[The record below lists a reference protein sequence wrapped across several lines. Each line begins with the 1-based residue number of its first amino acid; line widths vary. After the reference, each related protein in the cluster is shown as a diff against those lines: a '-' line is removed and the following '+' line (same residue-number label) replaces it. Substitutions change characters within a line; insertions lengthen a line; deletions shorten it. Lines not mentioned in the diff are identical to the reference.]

1 MPFRKKNP
9 KKMILMAGLQGLVI
23 GVVGV
28 LLFGLLLNIANDRK
42 VEGEASGDK
51 NNTEKPATE
60 NGKETGGEKVETS
73 AEPSLTFKAKQYG
86 MFSTKESAISFMAV
100 EPSLER
106 AGIVQAEGQFY
117 IWSDLYVKETAAVST
132 EALPSFIKNFYV
144 STSSCENPKV
154 KNMMTLLTEENLS
167 KNFFDSIAS
176 KEKYPD
182 DLATIVQA
190 ITTFSD
196 SPSVIRL
203 HVFTHYLEQND
214 CVKLNF

>member
-9 KKMILMAGLQGLVI
+9 KKVILMAGLQGLII

-28 LLFGLLLNIANDRK
+28 LLFGLFLNMANDQK
-42 VEGEASGDK
+42 VEGEVK
-51 NNTEKPATE
+51 ENEKVEKPTTEK
-60 NGKETGGEKVETS
+60 GKDSGGDKVETS
-73 AEPSLTFKAKQYG
+73 TEPSLTFKAKQYG

-106 AGIVQAEGQFY
+106 AGIVQAGGQFY
-117 IWSDLYVKETAAVST
+117 IWSDLFVNETAAVST

-154 KNMMTLLTEENLS
+154 KNIMTLLTEENLS

-176 KEKYPD
+176 KDNYPD

-196 SPSVIRL
+196 RPSVIRL
-203 HVFTHYLEQND
+203 HIFTHYLEQNE

>member
-28 LLFGLLLNIANDRK
+28 LLFGLFLNMANDRK
-42 VEGEASGDK
+42 VEGEAK
-51 NNTEKPATE
+51 EEENVEKPTTE
-60 NGKETGGEKVETS
+60 NGKESGGEKVETS
-73 AEPSLTFKAKQYG
+73 TEPSLTFKAKQYG

-106 AGIVQAEGQFY
+106 AGIVSAGGQFY
-117 IWSDLYVKETAAVST
+117 IWSDLFVNETAAVST

-154 KNMMTLLTEENLS
+154 KNLMTLLTEEKLS

-176 KEKYPD
+176 KENYPD

-190 ITTFSD
+190 VTTFSD

>member
-28 LLFGLLLNIANDRK
+28 LLFGLFLNMANDRK
-42 VEGEASGDK
+42 VEGEAKEDEK
-51 NNTEKPATE
+51 VEKPTTE

-73 AEPSLTFKAKQYG
+73 TEPSLTFKAKQYG

-117 IWSDLYVKETAAVST
+117 IWSDLFVSETAAVST

-154 KNMMTLLTEENLS
+154 INMMTLLAEENLS

-176 KEKYPD
+176 KENYPD

-190 ITTFSD
+190 VTTFSD